1 LTTYI
6 ARTYVVK
13 TDKLKE
19 HNKWGKKLIT
29 LMKKKP
35 GLFNN
40 VKSLQVLSHK
50 QDEKMNRF
58 TAVWGFESLAN
69 IEGWER
75 DFNEIPQ
82 ENALREEFMDLI
94 VPKSYSACILESI
107 KTIKR
112 KRMPK
117 KLKSNK

>member
-1 LTTYI
+1 LTTYV

-35 GLFNN
+35 ELFNN
-40 VKSLQVLSHK
+40 VKSLQVLRHK
-50 QDEKMNRF
+50 QEEKMNRF
-58 TAVWGFESLAN
+58 TAVWGFKSLAS

-82 ENALREEFMDLI
+82 ENALRKEFMELI

-112 KRMPK
+112 KGMPK
-117 KLKSNK
+117 KIKK